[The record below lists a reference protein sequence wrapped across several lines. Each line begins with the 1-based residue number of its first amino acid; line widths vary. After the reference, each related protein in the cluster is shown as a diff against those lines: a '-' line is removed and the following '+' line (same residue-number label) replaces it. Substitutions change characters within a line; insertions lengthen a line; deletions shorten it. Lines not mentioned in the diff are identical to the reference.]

1 MPSFD
6 IVSKVDAQTLDN
18 AVNSAKREL
27 ETRYDLKGSGSVIE
41 LDKKNLKIDLT
52 SANEMS
58 LESVTN
64 ILLMRVVKQG
74 LDAKSLDMS
83 SEHYPSGNV
92 MKKEIK
98 VKQGLEKEMAKK
110 IVKLIKDGGLK
121 VQPAIMDDQVRV
133 TSKKIDDLQQV
144 IALLRRSDL
153 EQPLQFVNM
162 KS

>member
-41 LDKKNLKIDLT
+41 LDKKNLKIDVT

-83 SEHYPSGNV
+83 SEYYPSGNV
-92 MKKEIK
+92 VKKEIK
-98 VKQGLEKEMAKK
+98 VKQGLEKEIAKK
-110 IVKLIKDGGLK
+110 IVKLIKDEGLK

-133 TSKKIDDLQQV
+133 TGKKIDDLQQV
-144 IALLRRSDL
+144 IAFLRRSDL

>member
-27 ETRYDLKGSGSVIE
+27 DTRYDLKGSGSVIE
-41 LDKKNLKIDLT
+41 LDKKNLQIELT
-52 SANEMS
+52 SSNEMS
-58 LESVTN
+58 LNTVAD

-74 LDAKSLDMS
+74 LDAKSLDL
-83 SEHYPSGNV
+83 SEDHFPSGNV
-92 MKKEIK
+92 VKKKIK
-98 VKQGLEKEMAKK
+98 VKQGIEKEVAKK
-110 IVKLIKDGGLK
+110 IVKIIKDEGLK

-133 TSKKIDDLQQV
+133 TGKKIDDLQQA
-144 IALLRRSDL
+144 IASLRRADVG
-153 EQPLQFVNM
+153 QPLQFVNM